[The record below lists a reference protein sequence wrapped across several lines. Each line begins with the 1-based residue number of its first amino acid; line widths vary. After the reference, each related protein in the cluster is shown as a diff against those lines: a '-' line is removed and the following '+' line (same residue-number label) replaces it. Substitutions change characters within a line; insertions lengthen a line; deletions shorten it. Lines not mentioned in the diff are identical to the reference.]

1 MHHSI
6 GIVSLDG
13 KNHHVAYGADQG
25 TLMAY
30 FEQHAKFNAWIK
42 FDQQLTTVQAL
53 ESMLDCEAFQ
63 PFQHL
68 VFKELRKYA
77 TVEQTAQAKRA
88 VNEPAPRDMTE
99 YSQSSHR
106 FLVFNFNKIVPAGE
120 PIFETNDFK
129 TACNF
134 ANGVWRDFNKRHEF
148 AVFDCTLQR
157 TVIYY
162 TNLG

>member
-1 MHHSI
+1 MHQSI

-30 FEQHAKFNAWIK
+30 FELHAKFNAWIK
-42 FDQQLTTVQAL
+42 FDKPLATVQAL
-53 ESMLDCEAFQ
+53 ESMLACEAFQ

-68 VFKELRKYA
+68 VFKELRKHA

-88 VNEPAPRDMTE
+88 ATEPAPRDMSE
-99 YSQSSHR
+99 YFQSSHR
-106 FLVFNFNKIVPAGE
+106 FLVFNFNKIVAVGE
-120 PIFETNDFK
+120 PIFETHDFK
-129 TACNF
+129 TACTF
-134 ANGVWRDFNKRHEF
+134 ANGVWRDFDKRHEF

-157 TVIYY
+157 TVISYI
-162 TNLG
+162 NLD